1 MVKMS
6 DEAKRFVCNRLP
18 EIDLKTVKVNDLL
31 DVLDDLMCDSLDK
44 NYNPTEETREIE
56 SVYDE
61 IYCCN

>member
-6 DEAKRFVCNRLP
+6 DEAKLFVCKRFP
-18 EIDLKTVKVNDLL
+18 EIVLNSIKVNDLL
-31 DVLDDLMCDSLDK
+31 DVYDNIMCYSLDD
-44 NYNPTEETREIE
+44 NYNPTPETREIE